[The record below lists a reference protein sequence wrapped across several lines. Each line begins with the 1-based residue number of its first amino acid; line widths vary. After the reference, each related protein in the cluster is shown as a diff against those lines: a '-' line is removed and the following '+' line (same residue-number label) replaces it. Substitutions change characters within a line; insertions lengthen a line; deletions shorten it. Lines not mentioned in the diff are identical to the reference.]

1 MEKERREK
9 ACISNNDMWDTIS
22 CKVEITVLVVSNE
35 IWHEVLAE
43 TQQNWL

>member
-1 MEKERREK
+1 MEKERLEK
-9 ACISNNDMWDTIS
+9 ACISDNDRWDRIS
-22 CKVEITVLVVSNE
+22 CKVEITGLVVSNE